1 MKANELRIGNWVYI
15 PQTKTNEQIGVIEEN
30 GRFLTKG
37 YKTSYSS
44 IECSRPIQLTEEW
57 LKRLGFKR
65 CGYDLLYWEHET
77 LLKGFQLT
85 GINWADADEPD
96 YQFLNYS
103 IGDNIFSIHYVH
115 QLQNLYFALTG
126 EELVVNEQ

>member
-44 IECSRPIQLTEEW
+44 IECSRPIPLTEEW
-57 LKRLGFKR
+57 LLRFGFEDDRDNLMVLRKDVFEFFFDKKDI
-65 CGYDLLYWEHET
+65 CGVNLYEKWD
-77 LLKGFQLT
+77 G
-85 GINWADADEPD
+85 N
-96 YQFLNYS
+96 FLC
-103 IGDNIFSIHYVH
+103 GDIQYVH